1 MKTTKI
7 SATLASVALIIF
19 MSVGSI
25 ANTASKFS
33 GDLTK
38 STTKTVIAA
47 EKNSVSSAEAVNEFS
62 YLRFNADNFLS
73 NSDMEE
79 VTYASLDYLRFDV
92 DKFTNSSEE
101 ITEMP
106 AENFDYLRFDV
117 NNYIENTEAEI
128 TEMPTENFDY
138 LHFDVNNYFS
148 ENQAQPSDMTADD
161 FSYLR
166 FDVSKY
172 STNSTDSLPSAE

>member
-117 NNYIENTEAEI
+117 NNY
-128 TEMPTENFDY
+128 
-138 LHFDVNNYFS
+138 FS
-148 ENQAQPSDMTADD
+148 ENQAQPSDMPADD

>member
-117 NNYIENTEAEI
+117 NNY
-128 TEMPTENFDY
+128 
-138 LHFDVNNYFS
+138 FS

-172 STNSTDSLPSAE
+172 SNNSTDSLPSAE

>member
-117 NNYIENTEAEI
+117 NNY
-128 TEMPTENFDY
+128 
-138 LHFDVNNYFS
+138 FS
-148 ENQAQPSDMTADD
+148 ENQAQPSDMPADD

-172 STNSTDSLPSAE
+172 SNNSTDSLPSAE

>member
-62 YLRFNADNFLS
+62 YLRFNADNFFS
-73 NSDMEE
+73 NSDVEE
-79 VTYASLDYLRFDV
+79 VTYALLDYLRFDV

-117 NNYIENTEAEI
+117 NNY
-128 TEMPTENFDY
+128 
-138 LHFDVNNYFS
+138 FS
-148 ENQAQPSDMTADD
+148 ENQAQPSDMPADD

-172 STNSTDSLPSAE
+172 SNNSTDSLPSAE

>member
-7 SATLASVALIIF
+7 SATLASVILVIF

-25 ANTASKFS
+25 ANTASEFS

-38 STTKTVIAA
+38 YTARTVITAGN
-47 EKNSVSSAEAVNEFS
+47 NSVSSAEAVNEFS

-79 VTYASLDYLRFDV
+79 VTYGSLDYLRFDV
-92 DKFTNSSEE
+92 DKFTNSIDE

-106 AENFDYLRFDV
+106 VANFDYLRFDV
-117 NNYIENTEAEI
+117 NN
-128 TEMPTENFDY
+128 F
-138 LHFDVNNYFS
+138 FS
-148 ENQAQPSDMTADD
+148 ENLAQTSDTPADD

-166 FDVSKY
+166 FEVSKY
-172 STNSTDSLPSAE
+172 SANSTDALPSAD